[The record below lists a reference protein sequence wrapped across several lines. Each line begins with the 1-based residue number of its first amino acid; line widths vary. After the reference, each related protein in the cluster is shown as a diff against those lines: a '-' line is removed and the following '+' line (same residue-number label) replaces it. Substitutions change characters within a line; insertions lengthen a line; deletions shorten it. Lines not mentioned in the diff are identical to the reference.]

1 MRVECIIA
9 FVIPG
14 LLRQLKSKTAVDFID
29 CSTNHGS
36 KHFCNA
42 FPTGPVLL
50 TPCFILVNAGAIV
63 NASDQSFS
71 NFIGM

>member
-1 MRVECIIA
+1 MRVECITA

-14 LLRQLKSKTAVDFID
+14 LVRQLKSKTAVDFTD
-29 CSTNHGS
+29 CSTNHAS

-42 FPTGPVLL
+42 FQICPVLL
-50 TPCFILVNAGAIV
+50 TPCFLLANAGAVV
-63 NASDQSFS
+63 NASDQSLS